1 MTRRKNVVNYF
12 ILRDYFV
19 DKQREID
26 KIFVNLFIH
35 FFMERTKFFGIFETI
50 ISTISVFFEGN
61 SFMKYFTIYF
71 LHTTFSN
78 IIFLGN
84 VLFDNFIMKE
94 EFLKNNIGNIGKIFQ
109 EIMLFQVMNFQTAVS
124 TLAKTLMTLHQQMA
138 AA

>member
-26 KIFVNLFIH
+26 KIFMNLFIH

-71 LHTTFSN
+71 LHTGNSRTLFSLEMYFL
-78 IIFLGN
+78 II
-84 VLFDNFIMKE
+84 
-94 EFLKNNIGNIGKIFQ
+94 
-109 EIMLFQVMNFQTAVS
+109 S
-124 TLAKTLMTLHQQMA
+124 
-138 AA
+138 